1 MQSNTITWPAY
12 GSCRM
17 PPKSGRSV
25 FLVSGCLNKFFW
37 PSGITDGSPTQLHQ
51 KRSFNYEFPAHWTI
65 PSVRNRH
72 ATALILPQSTT
83 AYRDDRPASHQQL
96 REKAF
101 VVLACS
107 SLKRFRRILS
117 CSSLA
122 LGSDFVKAS
131 ATNVSPD
138 SRLSAMACSAT

>member
-1 MQSNTITWPAY
+1 MLKQ
-12 GSCRM
+12 
-17 PPKSGRSV
+17 V
-25 FLVSGCLNKFFW
+25 FW

-51 KRSFNYEFPAHWTI
+51 KRSFTYEFPAHWTI

-107 SLKRFRRILS
+107 SFEKVQEDPQLFQP
-117 CSSLA
+117 
-122 LGSDFVKAS
+122 
-131 ATNVSPD
+131 SP
-138 SRLSAMACSAT
+138 R